1 MPNQEFTVVIEVIQ
15 ADGTKGELDPIG
27 VTAAKAE
34 DAISVAM
41 RRLELAG
48 HAVVG
53 GRLAS

>member
-1 MPNQEFTVVIEVIQ
+1 VPTQEYSVVIEVIQ
-15 ADGTKGELDPIG
+15 ADGTKGELEPLG

-53 GRLAS
+53 GRVAS

>member
-1 MPNQEFTVVIEVIQ
+1 MPTQEFTVIIEVIQ
-15 ADGTKGELDPIG
+15 PDGTKGELDPIG
-27 VTAAKAE
+27 VTASKAD

-53 GRLAS
+53 GRVAP